1 MHLAPKASRPQ
12 TCWLFFWLK
21 GFDGLDGGRLGF
33 DWHAQLLQGFLSL
46 LSLLPQALLLDSSA
60 STLAGGAQLVQ
71 PKLLWR
77 FGFHE
82 FKYSHAFIY
91 GGR

>member
-1 MHLAPKASRPQ
+1 MLRTPKASRPQ
-12 TCWLFFWLK
+12 TCWFFWLK
-21 GFDGLDGGRLGF
+21 GFDGLDGGGLGF

-46 LSLLPQALLLDSSA
+46 LSLLPQPLLLDGSA
-60 STLAGGAQLVQ
+60 STLAGGAKLIQ

-77 FGFHE
+77 LGFHE

>member
-1 MHLAPKASRPQ
+1 MHPAPKASRPQ

-21 GFDGLDGGRLGF
+21 GFDGLDGGRLRF
-33 DWHAQLLQGFLSL
+33 DRHAQLLQGFLSL
-46 LSLLPQALLLDSSA
+46 LSLLPQTLLLDSSA

>member
-1 MHLAPKASRPQ
+1 MGWP
-12 TCWLFFWLK
+12 
-21 GFDGLDGGRLGF
+21 DGYF

-46 LSLLPQALLLDSSA
+46 LILLTQTLLLDGSA
-60 STLAGGAQLVQ
+60 STLAGCAKLIQ

-77 FGFHE
+77 FRFHE